1 MYDKNENSLEYSNSG
16 NQNSKHHHSRH
27 DKGRDVLSDSS
38 SSHSRSHSKNNDH
51 RKDSHDKQTDN
62 NNNENQFQNEELKT
76 VKVREIWVGNL
87 PIGINESTLY
97 KNFFI
102 YGEIT
107 KIDIHSEKC
116 FAFIR
121 YKLCASASKAYEKAK
136 NMNLGGR
143 VIRVS
148 FSDSGKRREII
159 GDEPGYELSEKTCKL
174 IHVSLN
180 KNSTVANETTIRDIF
195 SKFGTVKYVQTKSC
209 LGYRPSIYVEFSK
222 CDEAEKAIHELNNQN
237 NFENRKLLGDPYC
250 EVNYYFKKKKYPE
263 NTINMPFGMGM
274 NDNPNLMNMQ
284 QNKIGNPMMMN
295 NPYPIGVMNPFSKI

>member
-148 FSDSGKRREII
+148 FSDSGKRT
-159 GDEPGYELSEKTCKL
+159 YE
-174 IHVSLN
+174 
-180 KNSTVANETTIRDIF
+180 D
-195 SKFGTVKYVQTKSC
+195 
-209 LGYRPSIYVEFSK
+209 
-222 CDEAEKAIHELNNQN
+222 
-237 NFENRKLLGDPYC
+237 NRL
-250 EVNYYFKKKKYPE
+250 F
-263 NTINMPFGMGM
+263 
-274 NDNPNLMNMQ
+274 
-284 QNKIGNPMMMN
+284 
-295 NPYPIGVMNPFSKI
+295 